1 MFLILAQIKIRFI
14 QTVVSLS
21 STLLWSHQSVWSG
34 LSLIQI
40 VQFRQ
45 DILKFLL
52 TSEALVAGSIP
63 QNTQTIDVRKFS
75 SSTSLCKTQ
84 ATAVNCFRK
93 VNYEPTMQ
101 LKAADPTLT
110 NKYSNNEEEY
120 VFCVKG
126 RPFACLVSPHLP
138 TPTASLVD
146 FSLVRD
152 TGLKMSD
159 LQCSKFS
166 FGGQKMRILG
176 KVSITVQCIHDG
188 VSSGTFHIKGN
199 VVLDLS
205 KHFDTDVIAGTK
217 MRSLLIRDRRSPSP
231 TSPSSRRSPSPST
244 PSQTSPTASQA
255 RPSAPSSSK
264 ARPSAPPTPAR
275 TPAQTPPRSR
285 PPGTPLFKDADV
297 QPDLC
302 KERLA
307 LFECDVDGDIE
318 VDTNG
323 KNTFYL
329 TGGFV
334 YRSGHG
340 REKCSM
346 AKCLNTKEDVP
357 NNCGFHGQFI
367 LPNWFK
373 PCGPSCRGGYCLCL
387 RFYDSYLCKYLWRK
401 KKRKNG
407 HGNIQPCLASCTLAR
422 LTCFH

>member
-1 MFLILAQIKIRFI
+1 M
-14 QTVVSLS
+14 
-21 STLLWSHQSVWSG
+21 
-34 LSLIQI
+34 
-40 VQFRQ
+40 
-45 DILKFLL
+45 
-52 TSEALVAGSIP
+52 AGSIP

-217 MRSLLIRDRRSPSP
+217 MRSLLIHDRRSPSP

-285 PPGTPLFKDADV
+285 PPGTSLFKDAYV

-307 LFECDVDGDIE
+307 LFECDMDGDIE

-387 RFYDSYLCKYLWRK
+387 RFYDSYLCKYL
-401 KKRKNG
+401 
-407 HGNIQPCLASCTLAR
+407 
-422 LTCFH
+422 

>member
-1 MFLILAQIKIRFI
+1 M
-14 QTVVSLS
+14 
-21 STLLWSHQSVWSG
+21 
-34 LSLIQI
+34 
-40 VQFRQ
+40 
-45 DILKFLL
+45 
-52 TSEALVAGSIP
+52 AGSIP

-217 MRSLLIRDRRSPSP
+217 MRSLLIHDRRSPSP

-285 PPGTPLFKDADV
+285 PPGTPSPTPPTSPPGFPSTPQYHNSPHIDVSLAHSDLGQITQMSPLSANLRILSSVFKDADV

-387 RFYDSYLCKYLWRK
+387 RFYDSYLCKYL
-401 KKRKNG
+401 
-407 HGNIQPCLASCTLAR
+407 
-422 LTCFH
+422 